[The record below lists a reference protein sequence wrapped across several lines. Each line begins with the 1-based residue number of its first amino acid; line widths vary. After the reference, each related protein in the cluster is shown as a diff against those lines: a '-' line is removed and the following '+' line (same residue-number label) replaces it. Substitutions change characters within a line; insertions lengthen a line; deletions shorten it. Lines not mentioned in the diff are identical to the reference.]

1 MDLVLDYADKAFLTE
16 HVYPSWMAEDDIGRQ
31 CLSLFAITSVGGY
44 ALYLSFALVS
54 YVFIFDKSYE
64 KHPKFLKNQVRL
76 ELQVACGS
84 IPFMTLLT
92 LPVFLAEV
100 RGYSFLYD
108 DVSDYGYAYLAFSVA
123 MFMFFNDMM
132 IYWIH
137 RLLHH
142 PLSFETFRPVAEA
155 ALREVAK
162 VERPRNEF
170 EQMRGIQT
178 TLAVLES
185 HVVSM
190 RRLLMSLLDNDDD
203 LHMLYLTKV
212 QTKLRVFP
220 LVAFDI
226 YGIQSQISLMR
237 SNIQHTARVVDLL
250 WTSKRNYLLL
260 IDMSLRVMLLML
272 YCTNYWTGLFGQNIR
287 SDFEDNE
294 ALFWGTTVFCA
305 VWTFGAYAVVC
316 KMFLARGLSLSWHK
330 RV

>member
-1 MDLVLDYADKAFLTE
+1 MRDIRQLDEAYVESQEPTIVVRQQAILVNVVPIRAVVLRNACIVFDGPNNVVAVLQAKFREYSAENPTSPFEFSALEVILSTLT
-16 HVYPSWMAEDDIGRQ
+16 A
-31 CLSLFAITSVGGY
+31 
-44 ALYLSFALVS
+44 
-54 YVFIFDKSYE
+54 
-64 KHPKFLKNQVRL
+64 
-76 ELQVACGS
+76 
-84 IPFMTLLT
+84 
-92 LPVFLAEV
+92 
-100 RGYSFLYD
+100 GYSK
-108 DVSDYGYAYLAFSVA
+108 
-123 MFMFFNDMM
+123 
-132 IYWIH
+132 
-137 RLLHH
+137 
-142 PLSFETFRPVAEA
+142 SFETFRPVAEA

-203 LHMLYLTKV
+203 LHMLYLTKMHNDPSLLQGEFNFDV
-212 QTKLRVFP
+212 DEATSLLEVHLR
-220 LVAFDI
+220 DI
-226 YGIQSQISLMR
+226 YGIQSQISLMG

>member
-1 MDLVLDYADKAFLTE
+1 MLASAGISGMYESRQGTLLDPPIVSGDIRRSIHGMLPNGKSMAIQMRDIRQLDEAYVESQEPTIVVRQQAILVNVAVVLRNACIVFDGPNNVVAVLQAKFREY
-16 HVYPSWMAEDDIGRQ
+16 SAENP
-31 CLSLFAITSVGGY
+31 TSP
-44 ALYLSFALVS
+44 FEFS
-54 YVFIFDKSYE
+54 YVAA
-64 KHPKFLKNQVRL
+64 L
-76 ELQVACGS
+76 EVILS
-84 IPFMTLLT
+84 TLT
-92 LPVFLAEV
+92 A
-100 RGYSFLYD
+100 GYSK
-108 DVSDYGYAYLAFSVA
+108 
-123 MFMFFNDMM
+123 
-132 IYWIH
+132 
-137 RLLHH
+137 
-142 PLSFETFRPVAEA
+142 SFETFGPVAEA

-212 QTKLRVFP
+212 HTKLRVFP

-226 YGIQSQISLMR
+226 YGIQSQISLMG

>member
-1 MDLVLDYADKAFLTE
+1 ALEVILSTLT
-16 HVYPSWMAEDDIGRQ
+16 A
-31 CLSLFAITSVGGY
+31 
-44 ALYLSFALVS
+44 
-54 YVFIFDKSYE
+54 
-64 KHPKFLKNQVRL
+64 
-76 ELQVACGS
+76 
-84 IPFMTLLT
+84 
-92 LPVFLAEV
+92 
-100 RGYSFLYD
+100 GYSK
-108 DVSDYGYAYLAFSVA
+108 
-123 MFMFFNDMM
+123 
-132 IYWIH
+132 
-137 RLLHH
+137 
-142 PLSFETFRPVAEA
+142 SFETFRPVAEA

-212 QTKLRVFP
+212 HTKLRVFP